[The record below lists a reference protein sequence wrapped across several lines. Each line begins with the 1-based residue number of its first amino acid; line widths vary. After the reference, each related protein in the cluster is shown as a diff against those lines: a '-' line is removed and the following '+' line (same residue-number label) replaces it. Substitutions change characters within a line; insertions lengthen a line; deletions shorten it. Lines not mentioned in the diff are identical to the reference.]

1 MCDDMSDEDW
11 VCVVTDPQPG
21 VVWVSMYETGDTPS
35 AERQT
40 IRVELSLS
48 QMLMALE
55 ALQRAL
61 GYHLHMIG

>member
-1 MCDDMSDEDW
+1 MSDEAW
-11 VCVVTDPQPG
+11 VCVVSDPQPG

-35 AERQT
+35 ADRQS

-48 QMLMALE
+48 QMLTALE

-61 GYHLHMIG
+61 GYHLRLMG